1 MIMGHGPLPREET
14 ITGVLLWR
22 MVEGIQS
29 FDRLLIRL
37 WIYGTGRRHLKIRRG
52 IEALVCLPFL

>member
-1 MIMGHGPLPREET
+1 MSMGHGLLLREDI

-22 MVEGIQS
+22 MVGVIQS

-37 WIYGTGRRHLKIRRG
+37 WIYETGRRHLKIRRG